1 MNENQEMGLQHRIVS
16 PFDANAICRVRRMGL
31 IADTGLPDQ
40 DMIMSLSRVY
50 AGQLFDEYCDFL
62 QDADCAQEILKKFVS
77 EAEDA
82 DPKNRFIRLCIHY
95 YTGSQ
100 SPPDPAWRVS

>member
-40 DMIMSLSRVY
+40 DMIMSLMPSM
-50 AGQLFDEYCDFL
+50 
-62 QDADCAQEILKKFVS
+62 
-77 EAEDA
+77 
-82 DPKNRFIRLCIHY
+82 
-95 YTGSQ
+95 
-100 SPPDPAWRVS
+100 